1 MKPILTEEGFEA
13 AAQEL
18 NCDVPAIKAVCD
30 VEAPKGGFLPDGRP
44 TILFERHKFYK
55 YTGGKKSPFLA
66 QSDICNPKPG
76 GYGPAGA
83 HQWSRFSRAFALD
96 PHAAMLSCS
105 WGKFQIMGFNF
116 AAAGFE
122 TLDAFV
128 AAMKVSEDEQLRAF
142 VKIVKAF
149 GLAGKLRRHDWA
161 AFALGY
167 NGENY
172 EINQYDKKLARQY
185 AIRSRELRPS
195 SVGSSVAADVEKI
208 EIAEAP
214 LPEPEETH
222 EPKPEPAAGSGES
235 VQATITTQKTGES
248 ETKKIEMTQ
257 TSPTVKKIT
266 LGLVISA
273 VVGAIQQAWAAS
285 QETVLTGAQLALKHL
300 PLILLIIAFAGL
312 AIWLY
317 NKEQD
322 RKAKR
327 LEKIIETNSDKTKA
341 DVVIT

>member
-1 MKPILTEEGFEA
+1 MKPTLTEAGFA
-13 AAQEL
+13 QAAQEL
-18 NCDVPAIKAVCD
+18 NCDIPAIKAVCD

-55 YTGGKKSPFLA
+55 YTGKSKSPFLA
-66 QSDICNPKPG
+66 HSDICNPKPG

-83 HQWSRFSRAFALD
+83 HQWARFSKAFALD
-96 PHAAMLSCS
+96 PQAAMLSCS

-116 AAAGFE
+116 ALAGFE
-122 TLDAFV
+122 SLDAFV
-128 AAMKVSEDEQLRAF
+128 EAMKESEDRQLQAF
-142 VKIVKAF
+142 VKFLKAT
-149 GLAGKLRRHDWA
+149 GLDRKLRRHDWA
-161 AFALGY
+161 GFALGY

-172 EINQYDKKLARQY
+172 EINQYDKKLARAY
-185 AIRSRELRPS
+185 AIRSREVVPS
-195 SVGSSVAADVEKI
+195 TVGASVASDVEEVDI
-208 EIAEAP
+208 EGPALE
-214 LPEPEETH
+214 
-222 EPKPEPAAGSGES
+222 PEPAVSAAGSEDT
-235 VQATITTQKTGES
+235 VTAKVTTQTAAGET

-266 LGLVISA
+266 VAMIISA
-273 VVGAIQQAWAAS
+273 VVGAVQQLWSIS

-300 PLILLIIAFAGL
+300 PLILLIALFAAL

-327 LEKIIETNSDKTKA
+327 LEKVIETNSDKTKH